1 MLKNDKLD
9 ALILLSGSVLIDE
22 NVRHFESTDT
32 SCVLRP
38 RSLDRRVKRNIKRES
53 LKNDFG
59 TFFKYA
65 KRVAAVILVIC
76 TVSFAAI
83 ISVDA
88 VRKAVW
94 NIVVEFFD
102 DYLSISFAE
111 DGKDPS
117 NEDENN
123 EAATIEKG
131 WKRDIIFYNGDTF
144 LAEYFN
150 DGTIMFTYEISHI
163 ADASDPFGSENT
175 EVESLKILDCEGML
189 FVTPEDEFYG
199 LSWIDEG
206 YLHTLL
212 AFSESVTKDQLI
224 LWAQSADA
232 LSYTTEMPSPK
243 AFESV
248 REIDIGENDW
258 EKKVLIDSVGMHSVM
273 YYENGKK
280 VLHFTQGDSSHKIM
294 IDNENSTVEEIS
306 IGNNKAVLVYRVDH
320 KLYSLVW
327 NDSAYSYSLNAYSP
341 DISKEA
347 LISMAESLK

>member
-22 NVRHFESTDT
+22 NVKLFESTDT

-76 TVSFAAI
+76 TISFAAI

-102 DYLSISFAE
+102 DYLSISFATE
-111 DGKDPS
+111 ENNPT
-117 NEDENN
+117 NEDLNN
-123 EAATIEKG
+123 ETATMEKG

-150 DGTIMFTYEISHI
+150 NGTIMFTYEISHI
-163 ADASDPFGSENT
+163 TDTSNPFGSENA
-175 EVESLKILDCEGML
+175 EVEHLKILDYDALL

-199 LSWIDEG
+199 LSWIDGE

-212 AFSESVTKDQLI
+212 AFSESITKDQLI
-224 LWAQSADA
+224 SWAQSADA
-232 LSYTTEMPSPK
+232 LSYTTETPSPK
-243 AFESV
+243 TFESV
-248 REIDIGENDW
+248 RELDIGENDW
-258 EKKVLIDSVGMHSVM
+258 EKKILADSIGMHAVM

-280 VLHFTQGDSSHKIM
+280 VLGFTQGTLSGEIM

-306 IGNNKAVLVYRVDH
+306 IGNNKAVLVYRGDH

>member
-102 DYLSISFAE
+102 DYMSIFFESELTHPKTLEEIKDIDPQKPEWEKRVMMKSSLLYYVEYYDGDTLMLSYIQCTINENGIHLNNKNSYCENIQVGNHPAVLIYRADQQLYSLSWSDGIYAYELDSTSTDITREDIIAFAE
-111 DGKDPS
+111 STK
-117 NEDENN
+117 
-123 EAATIEKG
+123 AT
-131 WKRDIIFYNGDTF
+131 DT
-144 LAEYFN
+144 
-150 DGTIMFTYEISHI
+150 
-163 ADASDPFGSENT
+163 
-175 EVESLKILDCEGML
+175 
-189 FVTPEDEFYG
+189 
-199 LSWIDEG
+199 
-206 YLHTLL
+206 
-212 AFSESVTKDQLI
+212 
-224 LWAQSADA
+224 AQSG
-232 LSYTTEMPSPK
+232 K
-243 AFESV
+243 IK
-248 REIDIGENDW
+248 EIKDIDPQRPDW
-258 EKKVLIDSVGMHSVM
+258 EKKVLADSIGMHAVM
-273 YYENGKK
+273 YYENGEK
-280 VLHFTQGDSSHKIM
+280 VLGFTQGTLSGEIM